1 MKEELL
7 EKLSEMKQALNSST
21 KEEIEKE
28 LQQIEN
34 NRNNINFDI
43 TELELKLSDDSN
55 YPSFTYMRNQTRI
68 YDCKEK
74 LANLEQEKLENNAKI
89 SLANARVN
97 YLEGEISACNE
108 LLSEDQNALEELGR
122 QLRSLG
128 ETPDEELANK
138 ITEEINYHR
147 SNITYLMN
155 ELNYYE
161 EERKENVNN
170 LNSYNSKAPQLEDEI
185 TKFNDLLVDLNNQ
198 EEIDSKNLI
207 DNDKKQQ
214 DEEKLKQLKQ
224 QIDVLNSRY
233 DYLSYDVSSE
243 LVELMYNVEN
253 DELDNNQIIE
263 KLNEIKNKIP
273 SNYMEKDYNAI
284 AENNSLRTELSNQKA
299 ALELKLSDEVNYTPS
314 VFEVEVM
321 HEEISSLENSIF
333 NQEANIS
340 SVSAEIGRFER
351 IKQSIDFDIKNS
363 ENRITELEHQKE
375 SLKLRNI
382 LSAKTE
388 EETKLISKEL
398 KEITKEIENIQ
409 SKIARLQKANLEIDL
424 SNVMRKNVKKNLELI
439 KNKDVKELESK
450 RESLNDRK
458 TVNKLAMQEDK
469 KRLQIVTDQIT
480 ALEHEGRLLNYE
492 FEAGFYEIQEKLNDN
507 KANLNSNESQL
518 EPIKAA
524 DIMKD
529 MYNENDLYQ
538 DGQFKDMIANN
549 SIDMDKKETPYINVV
564 EPVNHVKSDNHEE
577 IEYAFEMPE
586 GEFESEIDDDLDYE
600 NDDIISDELGETQEE
615 KSDLPVPAGPIIT
628 HEIENE
634 EENKPVIITGF
645 KKLKDKVIEKLKDKE
660 FVKKATAFFLTA
672 TTVATMAFGLGRLKG
687 KDEVESPSIEIVD
700 TISNESE
707 NKKEDENGIVN
718 PQNKK
723 SNYEIA
729 LEVIRGEW
737 GHNPERRERLLN
749 AGYDYYAIQSI
760 VNDLMKDYT
769 KEDHEIE
776 EEKEVVIEPTV
787 DEPTIE
793 ENIPETPT
801 VPAPVYPTNPEPFY
815 PNYPTNPEPIYPT
828 NPEPDIPAST
838 IDEIE
843 LLPGQTL
850 IIDNGNSSTIVDNS
864 NGANDN
870 SGLIP
875 ENSNNNYFDAGI
887 KVEENDNGSLDVTI
901 PSSNIDAT
909 SSSTMTEEKL
919 SDYYKLLEEL
929 GIGVQ
934 APEEESKSYGK

>member
-198 EEIDSKNLI
+198 EEVDSKNLI

-538 DGQFKDMIANN
+538 DGQFEDMIANN

-600 NDDIISDELGETQEE
+600 DDDIISDELEETQEE
-615 KSDLPVPAGPIIT
+615 KSDLPVPVGPIIT

-645 KKLKDKVIEKLKDKE
+645 KKLKDKVVTKLKDKE
-660 FVKKATAFFLTA
+660 FVKKATAFFLAATA
-672 TTVATMAFGLGRLKG
+672 VATMGFGLGKLKG
-687 KDEVESPSIEIVD
+687 KDKIEQPSVEIVD
-700 TISNESE
+700 TLPNV
-707 NKKEDENGIVN
+707 KDEEIEK
-718 PQNKK
+718 PIDEIQNKK
-723 SNYEIA
+723 SNYEMA

-737 GHNPERRERLLN
+737 GHNPERKERLET

-760 VNDLMKDYT
+760 VNDLMNDYT
-769 KEDHEIE
+769 KEDNKIE
-776 EEKEVVIEPTV
+776 DEKEIVTESTE

-793 ENIPETPT
+793 EDIIQTPT
-801 VPAPVYPTNPEPFY
+801 APVLPDQPINPGPVY
-815 PNYPTNPEPIYPT
+815 PNYPINPDPIYPT
-828 NPEPDIPAST
+828 KPEPEGTVST
-838 IDEIE
+838 PDEIE

-850 IIDNGNSSTIVDNS
+850 IIDNGNGNIIVDNS

-875 ENSNNNYFDAGI
+875 ENSDNNYLDNGI
-887 KVEENDNGSLDVTI
+887 TVEENNNGSLNVTV
-901 PSSNIDAT
+901 SSNNDVV
-909 SSSTMTEEKL
+909 SSSSGMTEEKL
-919 SDYYKLLEEL
+919 NDYYKLLEEL

-934 APEEESKSYGK
+934 TPEEESKSYGK